1 MQLFKSL
8 LTIALATAG
17 MGLLPST
24 AKAISL
30 SYLNTDQAFKDL
42 NPDLLFVA
50 EGRIGGNTTYELDL
64 HDDTNGFSVQT
75 QADTSNGDY
84 WQNGE
89 ASLFS
94 LDYDADTHQVTYN
107 VAGQTLSYDY
117 SDKFTQGVT
126 DIFVRTRAND
136 ANTKAEVRNLSL
148 TDASG
153 TTYDIDGTSEI
164 ECTLSPRCTTWRIGD
179 NGTVEDVEGGVQYL
193 RISDFLGSFSLTGE
207 SLFSW
212 MGDAP
217 TQSKLAYQVKVGSVE
232 GSSSASSSDLES
244 VPEPATLLGLALAG
258 GAMATLKRDRRR
270 ETA

>member
-1 MQLFKSL
+1 MKLFKSL
-8 LTIALATAG
+8 LTVTLATVG
-17 MGLLPST
+17 MGLLPSA

-30 SYLNTDQAFKDL
+30 NYLNTDQAFKDL

-164 ECTLSPRCTTWRIGD
+164 ECSGPSRCSTWRYDETG
-179 NGTVEDVEGGVQYL
+179 NPVEDVEGGVQYL

-217 TQSKLAYQVKVGSVE
+217 KQSRLAYQVKVGSADGGGE
-232 GSSSASSSDLES
+232 GDLES

-258 GAMATLKRDRRR
+258 GGMALLKRDRRR